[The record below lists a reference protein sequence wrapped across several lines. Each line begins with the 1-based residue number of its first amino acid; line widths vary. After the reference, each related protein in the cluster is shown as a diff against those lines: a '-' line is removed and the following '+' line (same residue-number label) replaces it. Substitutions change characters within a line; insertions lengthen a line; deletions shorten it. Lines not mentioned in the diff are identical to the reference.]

1 MRSCNEMHLME
12 RLKRGLTPQVSC
24 HLHLASR
31 HTGWHFTFCMQLE
44 SVGRIFDEHR
54 RQDILMIEERDEIQ
68 RSYQE
73 ENEDYQECIWMYDSN
88 LCREILKCGFVRRC
102 RSFCFDSQ
110 YYVATT

>member
-1 MRSCNEMHLME
+1 
-12 RLKRGLTPQVSC
+12 
-24 HLHLASR
+24 
-31 HTGWHFTFCMQLE
+31 MQLE

-88 LCREILKCGFVRRC
+88 LCREVLKYGSVRSCITFILTHSTLQPQHDGCDNSHTHFICKHYCTH
-102 RSFCFDSQ
+102 S
-110 YYVATT
+110 